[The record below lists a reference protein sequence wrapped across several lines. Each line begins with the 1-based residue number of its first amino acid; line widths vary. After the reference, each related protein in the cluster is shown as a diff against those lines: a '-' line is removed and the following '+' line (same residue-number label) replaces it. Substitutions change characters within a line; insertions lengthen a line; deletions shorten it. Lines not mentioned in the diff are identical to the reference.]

1 MQEAAMTAAP
11 SPRPNRGLGIDSPRG
26 RYPTRGGRTGHNAG
40 VESAADGP
48 LPGAGLNQRW
58 QTSS

>member
-1 MQEAAMTAAP
+1 MTAAP
-11 SPRPNRGLGIDSPRG
+11 SPRPHRGRGSDSPRG
-26 RYPTRGGRTGHNAG
+26 RYPTLGGRTGHNAG
-40 VESAADGP
+40 VESAAAGP